1 MRERQ
6 TETET
11 DHARVARGHI
21 THSRRKACSGW
32 VLRALL
38 LCRRGF
44 YSNING
50 SLESLPNRHQF
61 ISEDLRK
68 KSRIETAL

>member
-50 SLESLPNRHQF
+50 SLESLYRRQF